1 VGRCQVRKVVD
12 NKLYSINYRKI
23 SAIHVDPI
31 EKKPI
36 IGWKPGSKI
45 LSIGSFGCNLYCPF
59 CQNYHISMEKPFTYQ
74 MTSDEIVY
82 KTLDLG
88 LPSIAYTYNEP
99 TIFYEMMIETAKL
112 ANEKGI
118 KNVMV
123 TNGFIEEEP
132 LLNLLNYLDALNI
145 DLKTYSDDIYKR
157 LGGTTVNQIL
167 RTIQIA
173 STKCHVEIS
182 LLIVPG
188 VSDDVVEMEK
198 LFEKLYKINKNFIL
212 HISRYYPMYKYHER
226 PTDLE
231 IMRAIQKKALKYFE
245 KVNLG
250 NVR

>member
-1 VGRCQVRKVVD
+1 
-12 NKLYSINYRKI
+12 
-23 SAIHVDPI
+23 
-31 EKKPI
+31 
-36 IGWKPGSKI
+36 
-45 LSIGSFGCNLYCPF
+45 
-59 CQNYHISMEKPFTYQ
+59 
-74 MTSDEIVY
+74 MTSDEIGY
-82 KTLDLG
+82 NTLDLG

-173 STKCHVEIS
+173 STKCHV
-182 LLIVPG
+182 
-188 VSDDVVEMEK
+188 
-198 LFEKLYKINKNFIL
+198 
-212 HISRYYPMYKYHER
+212 
-226 PTDLE
+226 
-231 IMRAIQKKALKYFE
+231 
-245 KVNLG
+245 
-250 NVR
+250 